1 MLGQKFYN
9 GLLRKYIVMFG
20 TLINDIEI
28 DREQQGIVK
37 QTMRVPVNYGPSQKY
52 LVRTQEDPALTRQVA
67 IQLPRMSFEMTGFN
81 YDSARRLNPTRKFSQ
96 TTSGSIN
103 TIKSVFTPTP
113 FDINFQLNIMV
124 KNEED
129 GLRIIEQII
138 PFFTPEYTVAIKLLD
153 TMDMPFDIPIVFQ
166 GFSTEDTYEGDFET
180 RRAIIHTLEFTVKG
194 YLFGP
199 VSSNSSIITLA
210 NTNIFEDINTTSSFN
225 TSNANPIDGDRIV
238 ITPGLDANGNPTT
251 NSAVTVDRS
260 LIDVN
265 ANSGIIVARSDI
277 NNG

>member
-1 MLGQKFYN
+1 
-9 GLLRKYIVMFG
+9 
-20 TLINDIEI
+20 
-28 DREQQGIVK
+28 
-37 QTMRVPVNYGPSQKY
+37 
-52 LVRTQEDPALTRQVA
+52 
-67 IQLPRMSFEMTGFN
+67 MTGFN

-96 TTSGSIN
+96 TTSGSTN

-153 TMDMPFDIPIVFQ
+153 TMDIPFDIPIVFQ

-225 TSNANPIDGDRIV
+225 TSNADPINGDRIV

-251 NSAVTVDRS
+251 NAAATVDRS

-265 ANSGIIVARSDI
+265 ANSGIIVTRSDI